1 MFYLNNIS
9 LNFGDRKILDQVTAM
24 FSDKDV
30 VGLIGRNGTGKST
43 LLKVI
48 AGDIACD
55 KGAIDIPKNAE
66 VGYLRQFLPT
76 EKEISIID
84 ETCKAFEDYMTLEK
98 EIVELES
105 SMTNDLSS
113 DALTKILEE
122 LEEKQIQQ
130 QSFPFKNPKIEA
142 IKLLK
147 GLGFKDDQMDD
158 PIASL
163 SGGWQMRIELAK
175 LLLRQPA
182 LLLLDEPTNH
192 LDIESI
198 IWFESYIKKYPGAVI
213 LVSHDEDFLA
223 NTTNRIIEIQNG
235 KIEDYRLPYRKFL
248 TEKES
253 RREILKSQFVNQ
265 QKLIKEKERTI
276 TRFKAKATK
285 TSMAQSME
293 KQLAKMERVEY
304 EEPTESNMRLR
315 FPFEGRCGEVVFE
328 AKDLAKSYG
337 DNQVFKNVSIKFLR
351 GDKVAFIGQNGMGKS
366 TLTKIIQQIL
376 EPTQGEANQGYNV
389 VTAYYDQDQSEALD
403 GKLSVLETA
412 TQSGYHKTSAEIRST
427 LGAFMFSGED
437 VDKKVGVL
445 SGGEKARLA
454 LACMTMHPA
463 NLIILDEPTNH
474 LDIYAKKVL
483 KNALAS
489 FEGNLLVVSHDREFL
504 RGLSTKTFEFVDGKI
519 IEHLGDLEYVLNKR
533 ASDDLRDYAH
543 QKTEKQTN
551 KLSTDNKPKM
561 SFDERKKLNRQL
573 TYLERD
579 IEKLEAEIK
588 SFQSTMAEA
597 SFYQQADANQLM
609 ADHKAKEKLLVDKT
623 NEWERICDVLA

>member
-9 LNFGDRKILDQVTAM
+9 LNFGDRKILDQVSSM
-24 FSDKDV
+24 FTEKDI

-55 KGAIDIPKNAE
+55 KGSIDIPKNLE

-76 EKEISIID
+76 EKDISIID
-84 ETCKAFEDYMTLEK
+84 ETCKAFEHYMILEQ
-98 EIVELES
+98 EISALEGR
-105 SMTNDLSS
+105 MTNDLSES
-113 DALTKILEE
+113 ELTKILEE
-122 LEEKQIQQ
+122 LESKQIQQ

-147 GLGFKDDQMDD
+147 GLGFKDHQMDD
-158 PIASL
+158 PIATL

-175 LLLRQPA
+175 LLLKQPA

-248 TEKES
+248 VEKES
-253 RREILKSQFVNQ
+253 RREILKSQFTNQ
-265 QKLIKEKERTI
+265 QKVIKEKERTI

-304 EEPTESNMRLR
+304 DEPTESNMNLR

-328 AKDLAKSYG
+328 GKNLAKSYG
-337 DNQVFKNVSIKFLR
+337 DNKVFEDVSLKFLR

-376 EPTQGEANQGYNV
+376 EPTKGEAIQGYNV
-389 VTAYYDQDQSEALD
+389 VTGYYDQDQSEALD
-403 GKLSVLETA
+403 GKLSILETA
-412 TQSGYHKTSAEIRST
+412 TQAGYHKTTSEIRST
-427 LGAFMFSGED
+427 LGAFMFSGEE
-437 VDKKVGVL
+437 VDKKVSVL

-454 LACMTMHPA
+454 LACMIMHPA

-489 FEGNLLVVSHDREFL
+489 FEGNLLVVSHDRDFL
-504 RGLSTKTFEFVDGKI
+504 RGLSSKTFEFTDGKV
-519 IEHLGDLEYVLNKR
+519 IEHLGDIEYVLNKR
-533 ASDDLRDYAH
+533 SSDDLRDYAH
-543 QKTEKQTN
+543 QNTN
-551 KLSTDNKPKM
+551 TKNKAVIKEEKPKI

-579 IEKLEAEIK
+579 IEKLEASIEA
-588 SFQSTMAEA
+588 FQQKMAEP
-597 SFYQQADANQLM
+597 SFYEQADASQQLVE
-609 ADHKAKEKLLVDKT
+609 HKSNEDLLVEKT
-623 NEWERICDVLA
+623 TEWERICDILG